1 MKAQTYTILL
11 TMEAAQPLSSMAV
24 KDAILK
30 AFDTDEALLTV
41 SVSFGNHAN
50 MSPTVLRIH
59 NDIIE
64 EYRP

>member
-11 TMEAAQPLSSMAV
+11 TMEAAQPLSSSEV

-30 AFDTDEALLTV
+30 AFDTDDALITV

-50 MSPTVLRIH
+50 MGSAVMRIH
-59 NDIIE
+59 NDIVE
-64 EYRP
+64 EYRT

>member
-1 MKAQTYTILL
+1 
-11 TMEAAQPLSSMAV
+11 MEAAQPLSSMAV